1 MRGEAVNA
9 VQGQHVRGARELCN
23 SGGELTGQG
32 VDILAR
38 NRRGE
43 GATHLGEGAVEQVGG
58 VGLVREHALEEG
70 GVFGDGG
77 THHFGEER
85 RGLADLGRDFGEG
98 GEGFVRVGE
107 EAVQHSSQSS
117 EWSGLRSILDATHA
131 QNLYPE
137 SVPRTQSQ

>member
-1 MRGEAVNA
+1 MCGEAVDA
-9 VQGQHVRGARELCN
+9 VQRQYVCGARKFFN
-23 SGGELTGQG
+23 GGGELTRQG
-32 VDILAR
+32 VEVLAR

-43 GATHLGEGAVEQVGG
+43 GASHFGEGAVEQVGG
-58 VGLVREHALEEG
+58 VGLMREHALEEG

-77 THHFGEER
+77 AHHFGEER

-117 EWSGLRSILDATHA
+117 EWSGLESILDAAHA
-131 QNLYPE
+131 
-137 SVPRTQSQ
+137 